1 MSLVSCVSFK
11 EDDAMFRPDANDQ
24 SKAPYRLVSH
34 TPWPPAEDQRPN
46 QPVEG
51 TYQSGG
57 NAAQLSGDD
66 PTQPV
71 VYQEY
76 PPQWNPPGKLVAA
89 PSMAPAARGLRTAS
103 ILTLA
108 MVMVTIFGVG
118 LFAGWDF
125 ARSGFSGPMASVV
138 PPLQSRTSSTQA
150 VPPLTSS
157 NIQTVREAAIAKVSP
172 TVVQVNVTVID
183 RRGQQAVQS
192 GSGVIVDK
200 RGYIVTN
207 NHVVQGGQSIEVV
220 FADGNKIEN
229 VQVAGTDPKDDL
241 AVLKVN
247 PPTNMVVA
255 TLGDSSKLKV
265 GEEVL
270 AIGNPLGI
278 TETVTHGIISA
289 LGRSVSDNATTIPNA
304 IQTDAAINPGNSG
317 GALADLQGNVIGIP
331 TLAAIDPEFNA
342 PANGVGFAIPINQV
356 KLIVPQ
362 IIQNG
367 TVTHTGRAAL
377 GISGQDVSDL
387 QGMYN
392 LPVNYGVFVTGV
404 QSNGPAAQAG
414 LQQGDVI
421 VAIDGQE
428 IDNNASLGDVL
439 ATKAPGNKVSV
450 SVYRGNQQ
458 LTFTVTLDELQA
470 S

>member
-1 MSLVSCVSFK
+1 
-11 EDDAMFRPDANDQ
+11 MFRPDANDQ
-24 SKAPYRLVSH
+24 SKMPYRLVSH
-34 TPWPPAEDQRPN
+34 TPWSPTEETRPD

-51 TYQSGG
+51 TYQPVERSSQLPGEDS
-57 NAAQLSGDD
+57 AQT
-66 PTQPV
+66 P
-71 VYQEY
+71 YQEY
-76 PPQWNPPGKLVAA
+76 PPQWNSPDKLAAA
-89 PSMAPAARGLRTAS
+89 PSVNRVTRGFRSAS
-103 ILTLA
+103 ILALTV
-108 MVMVTIFGVG
+108 VMATIFGVG

-125 ARSGFSGPMASVV
+125 GRNSVSGTTANVV
-138 PPLQSRTSSTQA
+138 SHLQSGTSSQPI
-150 VPPLTSS
+150 VPSLTSN
-157 NIQTVREAAIAKVSP
+157 NIETVREAAIAKVNP
-172 TVVQVNVTVID
+172 AVVQVNVSVVD
-183 RRGQQAVQS
+183 RRGEQAMQS

-207 NHVVQGGQSIEVV
+207 NHVVRGGKSIEIV
-220 FADGNKIEN
+220 FADGKKIEN
-229 VQVAGTDPKDDL
+229 VQLVGTDPNDDL

-247 PPTNMVVA
+247 PPANIVVA
-255 TLGDSSKLKV
+255 TLGDSSKLQI

-270 AIGNPLGI
+270 AVGNPLGI

-289 LGRSVSDNATTIPNA
+289 LSRSVSESTTTIPNA
-304 IQTDAAINPGNSG
+304 IQTDAPINPGNSG

-356 KLIVPQ
+356 KLVVPQ

-367 TVTHTGRAAL
+367 TVAHTGRAAL
-377 GISGQDVSDL
+377 GISSQNVADL

-392 LPVNYGVFVTGV
+392 LPVNYGIFVTGV

-421 VAIDGQE
+421 VAINGKE

-450 SVYRGNQQ
+450 SVYRDNQQ
-458 LTFTVTLDELQA
+458 LTFNVTLGELQA